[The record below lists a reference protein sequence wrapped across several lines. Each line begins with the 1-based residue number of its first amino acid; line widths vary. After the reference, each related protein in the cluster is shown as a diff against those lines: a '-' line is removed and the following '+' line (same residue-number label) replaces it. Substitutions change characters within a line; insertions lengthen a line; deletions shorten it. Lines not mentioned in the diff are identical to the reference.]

1 MITIEQRAEFR
12 KHFRNNI
19 ARRLVTDKIIKVI
32 VFGCVAISIIPLGS
46 ILLEVVRN
54 GAPAISVGFFT
65 QEPGAVGS
73 DQPGGI
79 GPAIQGTLM
88 LIGMSSLIGVPVG
101 VLGGIFLSEF
111 GNNRVGHTIRFF
123 NDVLAE
129 FPTIVI
135 GLFAFIM
142 IVLTFGSFSI
152 LAGTFALSII
162 MLPIITRTTEEAL
175 KLVPVTYREAGYALG
190 IKRWIII
197 TRILLTSAKSGLITG
212 IMLAVARIGGETA
225 PLIFTILGSDQFFS
239 GFDQPMDALPL
250 RIWRLSLLPYDTAT
264 TQGWGAALVLIL
276 IVLSLN
282 IGIRY
287 MFMRKRSGG
296 GRFRIMAGR

>member
-19 ARRLVTDKIIKVI
+19 SSRLVTDKIIKGI
-32 VFGCVAISIIPLGS
+32 VLGCVVIAIIPLGS

-54 GAPAISVGFFT
+54 GAPALSVDFFT

-88 LIGMSSLIGVPVG
+88 LIGLSSLIGVPVG

-111 GNNRVGHTIRFF
+111 GNNRLGHMIRFF

-190 IKRWIII
+190 IKRWVII

-264 TQGWGAALVLIL
+264 AQGWGAALVLIL

-282 IGIRY
+282 IGVRY
-287 MFMRKRSGG
+287 MFLRKRSGG
-296 GRFRIMAGR
+296 GRFRITAGG

>member
-12 KHFRNNI
+12 KHFKNNI
-19 ARRLVTDKIIKVI
+19 SSRLVTDKIVKGI
-32 VFGCVAISIIPLGS
+32 VFGCVALAIIPLGS
-46 ILLEVVRN
+46 ILLEVLRN
-54 GAPAISVGFFT
+54 GVPALSIDFFT

-88 LIGMSSLIGVPVG
+88 LIGMSSLIGVPIG

-111 GNNRVGHTIRFF
+111 GNNRFGHVIRFF

-152 LAGTFALSII
+152 MAGTFALSII

-190 IKRWIII
+190 IKRLTVI

-264 TQGWGAALVLIL
+264 AQGWGAALVLIL

-282 IGIRY
+282 IGVRY
-287 MFMRKRSGG
+287 MFMRKRGGG
-296 GRFRIMAGR
+296 GRFRITAR

>member
-12 KHFRNNI
+12 KHFRDNI
-19 ARRLVTDKIIKVI
+19 STRLVTDKIVKGI
-32 VFGCVAISIIPLGS
+32 VFGCVVIAIIPLGS

-54 GAPAISVGFFT
+54 GAPALSIGFFT
-65 QEPGAVGS
+65 QEPGAIGS

-88 LIGMSSLIGVPVG
+88 LIGMSSLIGVPIG
-101 VLGGIFLSEF
+101 VMGGIFLAEF
-111 GNNRVGHTIRFF
+111 GTNRYGHVVRFF

-135 GLFAFIM
+135 GLFAFVM
-142 IVLTFGSFSI
+142 IVLVLGNFSI
-152 LAGTFALSII
+152 VAGMFALSII
-162 MLPIITRTTEEAL
+162 MLPTITRTTEEAL

-190 IKRWIII
+190 IKRWTII
-197 TRILLTSAKSGLITG
+197 TRILLTSAKSGLVTG
-212 IMLAVARIGGETA
+212 VMLAVARIGGETA
-225 PLIFTILGSDQFFS
+225 PLIFTILGSSQFFT

-264 TQGWGAALVLIL
+264 AQGWGAALVLIL

-282 IGIRY
+282 IGVRY
-287 MFMRKRSGG
+287 IFLRKHGGG
-296 GRFRIMAGR
+296 GRFRIRASG